1 MVDQGKLF
9 NRRKRN
15 EGPDTRKPDT
25 QGDKAQAVEPPGSK
39 THKNGPYT
47 RSNAADGHQAR

>member
-39 THKNGPYT
+39 THCKNRG
-47 RSNAADGHQAR
+47 